1 MNASRLV
8 PGLAAGLLLF
18 AAGCTAAEPPTGS
31 PAFTLVAFDS
41 CDQAAAQLRAA
52 ASASVGPYGFG
63 GGVIATDGDMLR
75 AGAAEAGAAAAQPDA
90 AAPPAHSGTNVHESG
105 VDEPDLVETDGR
117 RIVTVAEGV
126 LRVIDA
132 ESKVESGR
140 LDLRDQ
146 QTADY
151 WQPANLLLSGDR
163 LLVLF
168 QGGWYEP
175 MPLIEEDAS
184 APRSP
189 SPVAGPRVLLVDL
202 AGAPRVL
209 SEYTVDGMLVDARA
223 VDGTARVVVRSAPRL
238 EFPQPGGQADEARM
252 LEANRAVIRAAE
264 VSDWLP
270 RYQVTT
276 AGQTD
281 TGQVSCTALSHPETT
296 YSGSSMLTVLS
307 FDLAAPALGDGSP
320 VSVVADGD
328 TVYSNGTSL
337 YISSDQRWRAEVAE
351 ERTEIYKFD
360 IADPGPPTYLAAGS
374 VPGWLINQYA
384 MNEWDSNLRIATTT
398 TQPAESAVYVLS
410 ERDGELVRTGSVG
423 GLGETEQIHS
433 VRFLGSVGYV
443 VTFRQTDPLYTLD
456 LSDPAAPALLGELEI
471 TGYSSYL
478 HPLGDGRLIGVGQ
491 EADEQGVVLGTQV
504 SLFDV
509 TDLASPT
516 RLGQHHVESG
526 SSEAEFDPHAFL
538 YWPDQRLLV
547 IPLSTY
553 DYEGTD
559 PPRFG
564 ALLLRVEQAGFTEIG
579 TVTHPTQDPWDGRH
593 QIRRSL
599 VIGDTLW
606 TVSDLGIQASALA
619 TLTPIAWLP
628 YSR

>member
-8 PGLAAGLLLF
+8 PGLAAALLF
-18 AAGCTAAEPPTGS
+18 AAGCTAAEPTGS
-31 PAFTLVAFDS
+31 PALTLVAFDS

-63 GGVIATDGDMLR
+63 GVVVTDGGMPLAEGAESR
-75 AGAAEAGAAAAQPDA
+75 AGAAGQPDAA

-117 RIVTVAEGV
+117 RIVTVADGV

-132 ESKVESGR
+132 ERKVETGR
-140 LDLRDQ
+140 LDLREPEA
-146 QTADY
+146 TDY
-151 WQPANLLLSGDR
+151 WQPANLLLHGDR

-168 QGGWYEP
+168 QDIWYQ
-175 MPLIEEDAS
+175 PLPAEDFATQ
-184 APRSP
+184 AA
-189 SPVAGPRVLLVDL
+189 AGPRVLLVDL
-202 AGAPRVL
+202 AGAPRIL
-209 SEYTVDGMLVDARA
+209 SEYTIDGALVDARA

-238 EFPQPGGQADEARM
+238 EFPPPGRETDEARM
-252 LEANRAVIRAAE
+252 LEANRAVIQAAD

-276 AGQTD
+276 AGRTD

-307 FDLAAPALGDGSP
+307 FELTAPALGDGSP

-384 MNEWDSNLRIATTT
+384 MSEWDSHLRVATTT
-398 TQPAESAVYVLS
+398 TQPAESAVYVLA

-423 GLGETEQIHS
+423 GLGRTEQIHS
-433 VRFLGSVGYV
+433 VRFLGPVGYV

-456 LSDPAAPALLGELEI
+456 LHDPAAPALLGELHI

-509 TDLASPT
+509 TDLANPT
-516 RLGQHHVESG
+516 RLGQHHVQSG

-547 IPLSTY
+547 IPLAV
-553 DYEGTD
+553 YEET
-559 PPRFG
+559 PQVG
-564 ALLLRVEQAGFTEIG
+564 ALLLRVESAGFTELG
-579 TVTHPTQDPWDGRH
+579 TVTHPSQI

-606 TVSDLGIQASALA
+606 TVSDLGIQASALS
-619 TLTPIAWLP
+619 TLTPTAWIP
-628 YSR
+628 YTG